1 MEGKSSVS
9 QLPTKQFNALQKKL
23 MSERAKRKEM
33 EKQLAGLIKMSS
45 EINKKISQGQLSLP
59 E

>member
-45 EINKKISQGQLSLP
+45 EINKKIS
-59 E
+59 